1 MAVKIKKTSMPVRE
15 MRSLLGLGKT
25 DAYWLIK
32 KNYFDTVQI
41 AGKMRILVGSFE
53 EWYAHQYTYHKVN
66 GEPPGSAYAGIL
78 LSVPDIADILGLS
91 EAAAEELVART
102 DFEFQYVYGKRRIL
116 KTSFDSWY
124 ASQSDYLNRE
134 DRAGLAA
141 LEAATM
147 SMPEAARLLGI
158 SRNRIYELVA
168 QGHFDMVRIGWQKR
182 MTKESFERWYEGQRH
197 YKKVSA
203 TADGMTGK
211 EKNDG
216 IDC

>member
-1 MAVKIKKTSMPVRE
+1 MAVIRKTSMPVRE
-15 MRSLLGLGKT
+15 MQHLLGLGKT
-25 DAYWLIK
+25 DTYWLIK

-41 AGKMRILVGSFE
+41 AGKMRVMINSFE

-66 GEPPGSAYAGIL
+66 GEPPGSAYTGIL
-78 LSVPDIADILGLS
+78 LSVSDIADILGL
-91 EAAAEELVART
+91 AYGTAEDLVARN
-102 DFEFQYVYGKRRIL
+102 DFEFQYIYGKRRIV

-124 ASQSDYLNRE
+124 ASQSTYLNKE
-134 DRAGLAA
+134 DRAGMAA

-158 SRNRIYELVA
+158 SRDQIYVLVA
-168 QGHFDMVRIGWQKR
+168 RGHFDMVQIGRQKR

-197 YKKVSA
+197 YKKVSV
-203 TADGMTGK
+203 TADDLTGK

-216 IDC
+216 IDS